1 VLRISKNTKK
11 QEITDMNTRE
21 EQLQLSALSGWI
33 SHQAPQLGNPVSLQ
47 KFDAGQSNPS
57 FLLTCEH
64 RQVVLRRKPAGE
76 LLASAH
82 AVDREFRLIRAL
94 QDTPVP
100 VPEAIALC
108 DDNQVIGSMFYLMSY
123 EPGDIFWDPALPK
136 IYRDTRADYYYSLIG
151 TLAELHRVDYKAC
164 GLEDF
169 GKPGNYY
176 ARQLSRWTAQYQASA
191 TGTIKEMDQ
200 LIQWL
205 SDNMPADD
213 GQSCIIH
220 GDYRLDNVIFHR
232 GEPKI
237 RAVLDWELATLGH
250 PMADLAYY
258 LMALRLPRT
267 GEIKGLQN
275 EDLEALGIPHEDR
288 LIEHYCQVRGI
299 SRPAHT
305 QFYLAFSF
313 FRLAAILQGVYKRGL
328 DGNASSER
336 AIGMGKLVQP
346 LAAMG
351 LSTSR

>member
-1 VLRISKNTKK
+1 
-11 QEITDMNTRE
+11 MNTRE
-21 EQLQLSALSGWI
+21 QTLQLSALAEWI
-33 SHQAPQLGNPVSLQ
+33 SQYAPELGAPLSLH

-57 FLLTCEH
+57 FLLECQH
-64 RQVVLRRKPAGE
+64 RQLVLRRKPAGE

-82 AVDREFRLIRAL
+82 AVDREYRLISAL
-94 QDTPVP
+94 QNTAVP

-108 DDNQVIGSMFYLMSY
+108 VDTSVIGSMFYLMSY
-123 EPGDIFWDPALPK
+123 EPGDILWDPALPEIDRK
-136 IYRDTRADYYYSLIG
+136 NRASYYYSLVG
-151 TLAELHRVDYKAC
+151 TLAELHRIDYKAC

-169 GKPGNYY
+169 GKPGNYF
-176 ARQLSRWTAQYQASA
+176 ARQLSRWSAQYDASA
-191 TGTIKEMDQ
+191 TASIQEMDQ
-200 LIQWL
+200 LIRWL

-232 GEPKI
+232 GESRI

-267 GEIKGLQN
+267 GEIKGLHN
-275 EDLEALGIPHEDR
+275 EDLAALGIPDEKS
-288 LIEHYCQVRGI
+288 LIDHYCQVRGI
-299 SRPAHT
+299 HTPAHT

-328 DGNASSER
+328 DGNASSVR
-336 AIGMGKLVQP
+336 AVAMGKLVHP

-351 LSTSR
+351 LSMTS

>member
-1 VLRISKNTKK
+1 MNA
-11 QEITDMNTRE
+11 QEGKA
-21 EQLQLSALSGWI
+21 QLSALTAWI
-33 SHQAPQLGNPVSLQ
+33 SQHAPQLGSALSLQ

-57 FLLTCEH
+57 FLLKCDH
-64 RQVVLRRKPAGE
+64 RQLVLRRKPAGE

-82 AVDREFRLIRAL
+82 AVDREFRLISAL
-94 QDTPVP
+94 QNTPVP

-108 DDNQVIGSMFYLMSY
+108 EDNSVIGSMFYLMSY
-123 EPGDIFWDPALPK
+123 EPGDILWDPALPE
-136 IYRDTRADYYYSLIG
+136 IIRNRRADYYFSLVG

-176 ARQLSRWTAQYQASA
+176 ARQLARWSSQYEASA
-191 TGTIKEMDQ
+191 TAVINEMDQ
-200 LIQWL
+200 LITWL
-205 SDNMPADD
+205 ADNTPADD

-232 GEPKI
+232 GESKI

-275 EDLEALGIPHEDR
+275 EDLATLGIPDEDS
-288 LIEHYCQVRGI
+288 LIDHYCHVRGI
-299 SRPAHT
+299 NRPAHT
-305 QFYLAFSF
+305 EFYLAFSF

-336 AIGMGKLVQP
+336 AIRMGKLVQP

-351 LSTSR
+351 LSVTRQAAGI